1 MITFKYFGLQTIVEN
16 IVRTQEIRVFKRT
29 MRQLVC
35 QMDEWDGLTMEDIRR
50 IEHET
55 AARLEKEIK
64 EGAIAKHVCWCKV
77 SVRRSGGSAR
87 AAIYIRIVSGF
98 MPRRWVSLSRLVR

>member
-64 EGAIAKHVCWCKV
+64 EGEVKSMIKEEAALIVCFIKT
-77 SVRRSGGSAR
+77 
-87 AAIYIRIVSGF
+87 IH
-98 MPRRWVSLSRLVR
+98 SLI